1 MVGKKKNSDGKK
13 KPNIKKSGLGFALWV
28 IAALVILVF
37 FIVNQNT
44 IANNLKAT
52 GFFNKTGLK
61 TPEFVE
67 KAEPDNPLPANKNE
81 VEPIGPV
88 EIDLNET
95 SYSSPTKTASVTP
108 KNSSAKTMQETV
120 TEEKAEKV
128 SNSEINKAENKTEEE
143 KNAESKAEPKT
154 DSKAAVEQKEQKKE
168 KKESIVK
175 KEISVATEPKAT
187 MKLKLYF
194 ATINSN
200 GTVARKE
207 VTREM
212 KKSDSPLVDSIN
224 AIIIGPNAE
233 EEKKGY
239 FTAIPYGTKLIGAS
253 VKNGTATLNF
263 SGDFEF
269 NGYGVQGLQT
279 QIQQIVYT
287 ATAFPTVERV
297 QFLIDGEKREYLGAD
312 GLILIGFP
320 LSRNNVM

>member
-13 KPNIKKSGLGFALWV
+13 KSSKKKSGLGFALWA

-67 KAEPDNPLPANKNE
+67 KAEPDNPLPESKNE

-95 SYSSPTKTASVTP
+95 SDSSPTRTASVTP
-108 KNSSAKTMQETV
+108 KNSSAKVMQETV

-128 SNSEINKAENKTEEE
+128 SAAEKNKVENKAEE
-143 KNAESKAEPKT
+143 KAESKDEPKA
-154 DSKAAVEQKEQKKE
+154 DSKVAVEQKEQKKE
-168 KKESIVK
+168 KKESVVK
-175 KEISVATEPKAT
+175 KEVSVATEPKAT

-224 AIIIGPNAE
+224 AIITGPNAE

-312 GLILIGFP
+312 GLILIGTP